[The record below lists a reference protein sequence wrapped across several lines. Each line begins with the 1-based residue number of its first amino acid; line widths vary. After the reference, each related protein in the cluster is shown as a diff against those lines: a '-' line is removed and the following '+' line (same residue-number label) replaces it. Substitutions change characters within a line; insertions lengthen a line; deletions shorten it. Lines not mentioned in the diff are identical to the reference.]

1 MHALET
7 LHTALRPGGLLLDVR
22 PAPQFPQVEVWRST
36 VGELN
41 AGAAVVRLG
50 QVEDPC
56 IETLPAVD
64 AALQT
69 VIDAGRFVRERT
81 EVFTFVNHCDSI
93 DSWLAYMA
101 EHWVD
106 ARISAEVVAHAREE
120 LSREAGELRVV
131 EAIQAARLRRR

>member
-1 MHALET
+1 VRALET
-7 LHTALRPGGLLLDVR
+7 LHTALRPAGLLLDVR
-22 PAPQFPQVEVWRST
+22 PAPQFPQVEVWHRDARGLS
-36 VGELN
+36 

-69 VIDAGRFVRERT
+69 VIDAGRFVRERM
-81 EVFTFVNHCDSI
+81 EVFPFVNHCDSI
-93 DSWLAYMA
+93 DNWLAYMDV
-101 EHWVD
+101 HWVD
-106 ARISAEVVAHAREE
+106 ARISAEVVAHTREE

-131 EAIQAARLRRR
+131 EAIQAARLRRL